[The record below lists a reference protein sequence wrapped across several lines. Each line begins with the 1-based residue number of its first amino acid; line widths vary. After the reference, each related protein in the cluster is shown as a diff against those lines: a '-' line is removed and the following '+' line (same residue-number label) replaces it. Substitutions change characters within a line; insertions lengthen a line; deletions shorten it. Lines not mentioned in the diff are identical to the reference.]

1 VVEKVV
7 PYNNLLTVTDA
18 DNNTTTYGYDARNLR
33 TSEQYPDAAPNT
45 RTYTY
50 DGANRLSSRLDGRNL
65 RGQRSTLDK
74 MRFKQADANGNTMTY
89 GYDDQ
94 NRRISTTIAA
104 GETSTTT
111 FV

>member
-1 VVEKVV
+1 
-7 PYNNLLTVTDA
+7 
-18 DNNTTTYGYDARNLR
+18 
-33 TSEQYPDAAPNT
+33 
-45 RTYTY
+45 
-50 DGANRLSSRLDGRNL
+50 
-65 RGQRSTLDK
+65 

-111 FV
+111 FVKGGQ